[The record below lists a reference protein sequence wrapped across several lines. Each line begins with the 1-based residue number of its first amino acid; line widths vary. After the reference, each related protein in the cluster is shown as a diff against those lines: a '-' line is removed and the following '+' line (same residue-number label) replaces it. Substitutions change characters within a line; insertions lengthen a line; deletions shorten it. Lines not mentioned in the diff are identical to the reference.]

1 MSSKLILETKK
12 RHILEATRALLVG
25 KGLHSLTLD
34 EVAKKAGVAKGTL
47 FLHYKN
53 KEELLAAA
61 YLDLSDSL
69 ESTLK
74 QITESSLN
82 GGVLLQATV
91 EAILSYLDTN
101 SDFLLQIGPDRFSGC
116 GPKSC
121 RELAKKIAG
130 DMGYLSQILDRFSK
144 SSGVRLKNPQ
154 RCACVLFGLCRAS
167 LLYRIFVET
176 KETLRDRASSV
187 VDIFLNGVQL

>member
-1 MSSKLILETKK
+1 MKKTALETKK
-12 RHILEATRALLVG
+12 RHILESARILLVG
-25 KGLHSLTLD
+25 RGLQGLTLD

-53 KEELLAAA
+53 KEELLSAA

-69 ESTLK
+69 ESALK
-74 QITESSLN
+74 NIADSTAQGMN
-82 GGVLLQATV
+82 LLQITV

-130 DMGYLSQILDRFSK
+130 DMGHLSKILDQFSK
-144 SSGVRLKNPQ
+144 SSGIRLKNP
-154 RCACVLFGLCRAS
+154 RWGACILFGLCRAS
-167 LLYRIFVET
+167 LLYRLFVEK
-176 KETLRDRASSV
+176 KESLRVRAAMV
-187 VDIFLNGVQL
+187 VDIFLNGVRAR